1 MEKTT
6 PFLRN
11 KYWIFRHGKSIP
23 NEKGLENGTRPEFQ
37 LASDGVN
44 QAQLAGEL
52 FLKELNQN
60 NVPIENVRIC
70 YSPFPRT
77 THTAKVVAAVLNLPF
92 DGPQCKVMEDLRE
105 CYFGP
110 TFELMSHDKYPEIWA
125 LDEKDPLMGLEG
137 GESVNGVASRLA
149 VAMATME
156 SEFQGCS
163 ILVVSHGEDTI
174 DIAHPVD
181 EEDMDDI
188 PFPASGDF
196 YLPEGDLLDLE
207 PYEGMEFE
215 SEEAAKAFY
224 NSYARRVGFSTR
236 VSSSRRSRRD
246 GAIIQRQFVC
256 AKEGFR
262 NLNEKRTK
270 DREIKR
276 PRTITRVGCKAS
288 LSVKMQDS
296 GKWVVS
302 GFVKEHNHELVPP
315 DQVHSLRSHRQI
327 SGPAK
332 TLIDTLQAA
341 GMGPR
346 RIMSALIKEYGGV
359 SKVGFTEVD
368 CRNYMRNNR
377 QRTLDGDIQLLLDY
391 LRQMHSENPNFFY
404 AVQAN
409 EDQSIS
415 NVFWADPKARM
426 NYTYF
431 GDTVTFDTTYRSN
444 RYRLPFAPFT
454 GINHHGQP
462 VLFACAFLLNE
473 SEASFIWLFKTWLEA
488 MSGRPPVS
496 ITTDH
501 DAVIR
506 SAITQVFPE
515 TRHRFCKWHI
525 FKKCQEKLSHVF
537 LQHPN
542 FEADFHKCV
551 NLTESIEEFESC
563 WLAQVDR
570 YELRDH
576 EWLQT
581 IYADRRHWVP
591 VYLRDTFFAEM
602 SITQRSDSMNS
613 YFDGYVNAST
623 NLNQF
628 FRLYEKALES
638 RNEKEVKAD
647 YDTMNTSPVLK
658 TPSPMERQAS
668 ELYTR
673 KLFVRFQEELVG
685 TLTFMASKAEDDGE
699 VIAYQVAKYGEDH
712 KTYYV
717 KFNVLEMK
725 ASCSCQMFE
734 FSGLLCR
741 HVLAVFRVTNVL
753 TLPPH
758 YILKRWTRNAK
769 SSVTLEDRAND
780 VYTGYLESHTVRYN
794 TLRYEAFKFVDE
806 GATSLDTYNVAMA
819 SLQEAAKRVAL
830 AATKNESRT
839 TIVNG
844 HIRGNLASDA
854 NRANSTSANHQ
865 GNSSQPLSEDD
876 MDKRIR
882 ELTSELD
889 SASRKCEAYRA
900 NLLSLLKHHEDHN
913 LQLST
918 TVQNIKISMKD
929 SV

>member
-1 MEKTT
+1 MDSEVLE
-6 PFLRN
+6 FD
-11 KYWIFRHGKSIP
+11 I
-23 NEKGLENGTRPEFQ
+23 GLGGGSSGR
-37 LASDGVN
+37 DG
-44 QAQLAGEL
+44 
-52 FLKELNQN
+52 
-60 NVPIENVRIC
+60 
-70 YSPFPRT
+70 
-77 THTAKVVAAVLNLPF
+77 
-92 DGPQCKVMEDLRE
+92 DEDA
-105 CYFGP
+105 
-110 TFELMSHDKYPEIWA
+110 MDISH
-125 LDEKDPLMGLEG
+125 
-137 GESVNGVASRLA
+137 
-149 VAMATME
+149 
-156 SEFQGCS
+156 
-163 ILVVSHGEDTI
+163 H
-174 DIAHPVD
+174 VD
-181 EEDMDDI
+181 EEDMVDS
-188 PFPASGDF
+188 PLPVTWGGSGEI
-196 YLPEGDLLDLE
+196 YLPEGDFLDLE

-296 GKWVVS
+296 GKWIVS

-315 DQVHSLRSHRQI
+315 DQVHCLRSHRQI

-346 RIMSALIKEYGGV
+346 RIMSALIKEYGGI

-377 QRTLDGDIQLLLDY
+377 QRSLEGDFQLLLDY
-391 LRQMHSENPNFFY
+391 LKQMQAENPNFFY
-404 AVQAN
+404 AVQGD
-409 EDQSIS
+409 EDQSTG
-415 NVFWADPKARM
+415 NVFWADPKART

-454 GINHHGQP
+454 GVNHHGQP
-462 VLFACAFLLNE
+462 VLFGCAFLINE
-473 SEASFIWLFKTWLEA
+473 SEASFVWLFNTWLMA

-506 SAITQVFPE
+506 SAINQVFPE

-537 LQHPN
+537 LQHPH
-542 FEADFHKCV
+542 FEAEFHKCV

-563 WLAQVDR
+563 WLSLVDK

-581 IYADRRHWVP
+581 IYAARRQWVP

-628 FRLYEKALES
+628 FKLYEKALES

-673 KLFVRFQEELVG
+673 KLFMRFQEELVG
-685 TLTFMASKAEDDGE
+685 TLTFMASKADDDGE
-699 VIAYQVAKYGEDH
+699 IITYQVSKYGEDH
-712 KTYYV
+712 KAYCV

-734 FSGLLCR
+734 FSGLPCR
-741 HVLAVFRVTNVL
+741 HVLTVFRVTNVL
-753 TLPPH
+753 TLPSH
-758 YILKRWTRNAK
+758 YLLKRWTRNAK
-769 SSVTLEDRAND
+769 SSVTLEERSND
-780 VYTGYLESHTVRYN
+780 AYTNYLESHTVRYN
-794 TLRYEAFKFVDE
+794 TLRHEAFKFVDQ
-806 GATSLDTYNVAMA
+806 GAKSLDCYNVAVDA
-819 SLQEAAKRVAL
+819 LQEAAKKVAVV
-830 AATKNESRT
+830 AKNDGKT
-839 TIVNG
+839 TMGNG
-844 HIRGNLASDA
+844 RIRGNSASDA
-854 NRANSTSANHQ
+854 NRANSVSGNHHA
-865 GNSSQPLSEDD
+865 SSNQHLSEDD
-876 MDKRIR
+876 VDKKIR
-882 ELTSELD
+882 ELNNELNF
-889 SASRKCEAYRA
+889 ASRKCEVYRA
-900 NLLSLLKHHEDHN
+900 NLLSVLKDIEDHK
-913 LQLST
+913 LQLSIK
-918 TVQNIKISMKD
+918 VQNIKISMKD
-929 SV
+929 SL

>member
-1 MEKTT
+1 MD
-6 PFLRN
+6 P
-11 KYWIFRHGKSIP
+11 
-23 NEKGLENGTRPEFQ
+23 
-37 LASDGVN
+37 
-44 QAQLAGEL
+44 
-52 FLKELNQN
+52 
-60 NVPIENVRIC
+60 
-70 YSPFPRT
+70 
-77 THTAKVVAAVLNLPF
+77 AVLEF
-92 DGPQCKVMEDLRE
+92 DIGLGGGGSSGRD
-105 CYFGP
+105 G
-110 TFELMSHDKYPEIWA
+110 DDDANIG
-125 LDEKDPLMGLEG
+125 LD
-137 GESVNGVASRLA
+137 
-149 VAMATME
+149 
-156 SEFQGCS
+156 
-163 ILVVSHGEDTI
+163 
-174 DIAHPVD
+174 VD
-181 EEDMDDI
+181 EDMDDS
-188 PFPASGDF
+188 PAPSSVLASNNNGGGFGSGGSDF

-288 LSVKMQDS
+288 LSVKMRDS

-302 GFVKEHNHELVPP
+302 GFLRAHNHELVPP
-315 DQVHSLRSHRQI
+315 DQVHCLRSHRQI

-346 RIMSALIKEYGGV
+346 RIMSALIKEYGGI

-377 QRTLDGDIQLLLDY
+377 QRSLEGDIQLLLDY
-391 LRQMHSENPNFFY
+391 LRQMQAENANFFY
-404 AVQAN
+404 AVQGD
-409 EDQSIS
+409 EDQALIS
-415 NVFWADPKARM
+415 NVFWADPKSRM

-454 GINHHGQP
+454 GVNHHGQP
-462 VLFACAFLLNE
+462 VLFGCAFLINE
-473 SEASFIWLFKTWLEA
+473 SEASFVWLFKTWLTA

-501 DAVIR
+501 DAVIQ
-506 SAITQVFPE
+506 SAVMQVFPE

-537 LQHPN
+537 LKHPT

-551 NLTESIEEFESC
+551 NLPESIEEFESC
-563 WLAQVDR
+563 WLSLVDR

-576 EWLQT
+576 EWLQML
-581 IYADRRHWVP
+581 YNDRRQWVP

-613 YFDGYVNAST
+613 YFDGFVNAST

-628 FRLYEKALES
+628 FKLYEKALES

-647 YDTMNTSPVLK
+647 YDTMNTSPALK
-658 TPSPMERQAS
+658 TPSPMEKQAS

-673 KLFVRFQEELVG
+673 KLFTRFQEELVG
-685 TLTFMASKAEDDGE
+685 TLTLMASKSDDDAD
-699 VIAYQVAKYGEDH
+699 IITYQVAKFGEDH
-712 KTYYV
+712 KSYYV

-725 ASCSCQMFE
+725 ATCSCQMFE

-753 TLPPH
+753 TLPSH
-758 YILKRWTRNAK
+758 YILKRWTRNAR
-769 SSVTLEDRAND
+769 SSVILEERASD
-780 VYTGYLESHTVRYN
+780 VYTNYLESHTVRYN
-794 TLRYEAFKFVDE
+794 TLRHEALKFVDE
-806 GATSLDTYNVAMA
+806 GSKSLDTYNMAIVA
-819 SLQEAAKRVAL
+819 LQEAAERVAL
-830 AATKNESRT
+830 ASKNEGRPMMVNGRIRGDSARKASRT
-839 TIVNG
+839 NTI
-844 HIRGNLASDA
+844 
-854 NRANSTSANHQ
+854 NHKMP
-865 GNSSQPLSEDD
+865 SQPLSEDD
-876 MDKRIR
+876 MDKKIR
-882 ELTSELD
+882 ELTNELEY
-889 SASRKCEAYRA
+889 ASRKCEVYRA
-900 NLLSLLKHHEDHN
+900 NLLSVLKDIEDHK
-913 LQLST
+913 LQLSIK
-918 TVQNIKISMKD
+918 VQNIKISMKD
-929 SV
+929 GL

>member
-1 MEKTT
+1 MIE
-6 PFLRN
+6 FD
-11 KYWIFRHGKSIP
+11 I
-23 NEKGLENGTRPEFQ
+23 GLG
-37 LASDGVN
+37 SGGGDDDGV
-44 QAQLAGEL
+44 
-52 FLKELNQN
+52 
-60 NVPIENVRIC
+60 
-70 YSPFPRT
+70 
-77 THTAKVVAAVLNLPF
+77 
-92 DGPQCKVMEDLRE
+92 
-105 CYFGP
+105 
-110 TFELMSHDKYPEIWA
+110 
-125 LDEKDPLMGLEG
+125 
-137 GESVNGVASRLA
+137 
-149 VAMATME
+149 
-156 SEFQGCS
+156 
-163 ILVVSHGEDTI
+163 
-174 DIAHPVD
+174 
-181 EEDMDDI
+181 DMDDEEMVDSPTNI
-188 PFPASGDF
+188 TTSGGGGAGTSSEL

-302 GFVKEHNHELVPP
+302 GFVREHNHELVPP
-315 DQVHSLRSHRQI
+315 DQVHCLRSHRQI

-346 RIMSALIKEYGGV
+346 RIMSALIKEYGGI

-377 QRTLDGDIQLLLDY
+377 QRSLEGDIQLVLDY
-391 LRQMHSENPNFFY
+391 LRQMHAENPNFFY
-404 AVQAN
+404 AVQGD
-409 EDQSIS
+409 EDQSMS
-415 NVFWADPKARM
+415 NVFWADPKARL

-454 GINHHGQP
+454 GINHHGHP
-462 VLFACAFLLNE
+462 VLFGCAFLINE
-473 SEASFIWLFKTWLEA
+473 SEASFVWLFNTWLVA

-537 LQHPN
+537 LKHPN

-551 NLTESIEEFESC
+551 NLTELIEEFESC
-563 WLAQVDR
+563 WLSLLDR
-570 YELRDH
+570 YDLRDH

-581 IYADRRHWVP
+581 IYSARRQWVP

-623 NLNQF
+623 NLSQF
-628 FRLYEKALES
+628 FKLYEKALES

-647 YDTMNTSPVLK
+647 YDTMNTAPILK
-658 TPSPMERQAS
+658 TPSPMEKQAS

-699 VIAYQVAKYGEDH
+699 VITYQVSKFGEDH
-712 KTYYV
+712 KAYYV

-725 ASCSCQMFE
+725 ATCSCQMFE

-741 HVLAVFRVTNVL
+741 HILAVFRVTNVL
-753 TLPPH
+753 TLPSH

-769 SSVTLEDRAND
+769 SSVILEERTSD
-780 VYTGYLESHTVRYN
+780 VYTNYLESHTVRYN
-794 TLRYEAFKFVDE
+794 TLRHEVFKFVDE
-806 GATSLDTYNVAMA
+806 GAKALETYDVAMGA
-819 SLQEAAKRVAL
+819 LQVAAKKL
-830 AATKNESRT
+830 SHATKNEGKT
-839 TIVNG
+839 GMANG
-844 HIRGNLASDA
+844 RVKGNLVTDGS
-854 NRANSTSANHQ
+854 RANCTTDDLERCSGQH
-865 GNSSQPLSEDD
+865 LSEDD
-876 MDKRIR
+876 MDRRIR
-882 ELTSELD
+882 ELTNELE
-889 SASRKCEAYRA
+889 SANRKCEVYRA
-900 NLLSLLKHHEDHN
+900 NLLSVLKDIEDHKQ
-913 LQLST
+913 QLSIK
-918 TVQNIKISMKD
+918 VQNIKISMKD
-929 SV
+929 GL

>member
-1 MEKTT
+1 MDPGVLE
-6 PFLRN
+6 FD
-11 KYWIFRHGKSIP
+11 I
-23 NEKGLENGTRPEFQ
+23 GLGGGGSSGRDGDDDDNIGLDVDEDMPDSPAPSL
-37 LASDGVN
+37 LASNSSGGGFGN
-44 QAQLAGEL
+44 GSGE
-52 FLKELNQN
+52 
-60 NVPIENVRIC
+60 I
-70 YSPFPRT
+70 
-77 THTAKVVAAVLNLPF
+77 
-92 DGPQCKVMEDLRE
+92 
-105 CYFGP
+105 
-110 TFELMSHDKYPEIWA
+110 
-125 LDEKDPLMGLEG
+125 
-137 GESVNGVASRLA
+137 
-149 VAMATME
+149 
-156 SEFQGCS
+156 
-163 ILVVSHGEDTI
+163 
-174 DIAHPVD
+174 
-181 EEDMDDI
+181 
-188 PFPASGDF
+188 

-276 PRTITRVGCKAS
+276 PRTVTRVGCKAS
-288 LSVKMQDS
+288 LSVKVQDS

-302 GFVKEHNHELVPP
+302 GFVREHNHELVPP
-315 DQVHSLRSHRQI
+315 DQVHCLRSHRQI

-346 RIMSALIKEYGGV
+346 RIMSALIKEYGGI

-377 QRTLDGDIQLLLDY
+377 QRSLEGDIQLLMDY
-391 LRQMHSENPNFFY
+391 LRQMQAENPNFFF
-404 AVQAN
+404 AVQSD
-409 EDQSIS
+409 EDQALTS
-415 NVFWADPKARM
+415 NVFWADPKSRM

-454 GINHHGQP
+454 GVNHHGQP
-462 VLFACAFLLNE
+462 VLFGCAFLINE
-473 SEASFIWLFKTWLEA
+473 SEASFAWLFKTWLMA

-496 ITTDH
+496 ITTDQ

-537 LQHPN
+537 LKHPT

-551 NLTESIEEFESC
+551 NLPESIEEFESC
-563 WLAQVDR
+563 WLSLVDR

-576 EWLQT
+576 EWLQM
-581 IYADRRHWVP
+581 IYNYRRHWIP

-613 YFDGYVNAST
+613 YFDGFVNAST

-628 FRLYEKALES
+628 FKLYEKALES

-647 YDTMNTSPVLK
+647 YDTMNTSPALK
-658 TPSPMERQAS
+658 TPSPMEKQAS

-673 KLFVRFQEELVG
+673 KLFMRFQEELVG
-685 TLTFMASKAEDDGE
+685 TLTFMASKSDDDDDT
-699 VIAYQVAKYGEDH
+699 ITYQVAKFGEDH
-712 KTYYV
+712 KSFNV

-725 ASCSCQMFE
+725 AACSCQMFE

-741 HVLAVFRVTNVL
+741 HILAVFRVTNVL
-753 TLPPH
+753 TLPSH
-758 YILKRWTRNAK
+758 YILKRWTKNAR
-769 SSVTLEDRAND
+769 SSVILEDRSSDA
-780 VYTGYLESHTVRYN
+780 YTNYLESHTVRYN
-794 TLRYEAFKFVDE
+794 TLRHEAFKLVDE
-806 GATSLDTYNVAMA
+806 GSKSLDACNVAIDA
-819 SLQEAAKRVAL
+819 LQQAARRVAL
-830 AATKNESRT
+830 AIKNDGRT
-839 TIVNG
+839 TLVNG
-844 HIRGNLASDA
+844 RIRGDSSHDA
-854 NRANSTSANHQ
+854 NRANTLNHKMPR
-865 GNSSQPLSEDD
+865 QPLSEV
-876 MDKRIR
+876 K
-882 ELTSELD
+882 
-889 SASRKCEAYRA
+889 
-900 NLLSLLKHHEDHN
+900 
-913 LQLST
+913 
-918 TVQNIKISMKD
+918 V
-929 SV
+929 

>member
-1 MEKTT
+1 MD
-6 PFLRN
+6 
-11 KYWIFRHGKSIP
+11 
-23 NEKGLENGTRPEFQ
+23 NEMIEFDIGLGGREGDDDFVEIEHPVEDEEMVDSP
-37 LASDGVN
+37 LLGSASGS
-44 QAQLAGEL
+44 A
-52 FLKELNQN
+52 
-60 NVPIENVRIC
+60 
-70 YSPFPRT
+70 
-77 THTAKVVAAVLNLPF
+77 
-92 DGPQCKVMEDLRE
+92 
-105 CYFGP
+105 
-110 TFELMSHDKYPEIWA
+110 
-125 LDEKDPLMGLEG
+125 
-137 GESVNGVASRLA
+137 NGVGFSGG
-149 VAMATME
+149 
-156 SEFQGCS
+156 S
-163 ILVVSHGEDTI
+163 GEI
-174 DIAHPVD
+174 
-181 EEDMDDI
+181 
-188 PFPASGDF
+188 

-207 PYEGMEFE
+207 PYDGMEFE

-276 PRTITRVGCKAS
+276 PRTVTRVGCKAS

-315 DQVHSLRSHRQI
+315 DQVHCLRSHRQI

-346 RIMSALIKEYGGV
+346 RIMSALIKEYGGI
-359 SKVGFTEVD
+359 SRVGFTEVD

-377 QRTLDGDIQLLLDY
+377 QRSLDGDIQMLLDY
-391 LRQMHSENPNFFY
+391 LRQMQADNQNFFY
-404 AVQAN
+404 AVQGD
-409 EDQSIS
+409 EDQAMG
-415 NVFWADPKARM
+415 NVIWADPKART
-426 NYTYF
+426 NYNYF

-444 RYRLPFAPFT
+444 RYRLPFAPIT

-462 VLFACAFLLNE
+462 VLFGCAFLINE
-473 SEASFIWLFKTWLEA
+473 SEASFVWLFKTWLMA
-488 MSGRPPVS
+488 MSGRPPLS

-501 DAVIR
+501 DPVIQ
-506 SAITQVFPE
+506 SAIMQVFPQ

-537 LQHPN
+537 LQHPS

-563 WLAQVDR
+563 WLSLVDR
-570 YELRDH
+570 YDLRDH

-581 IYADRRHWVP
+581 VYSARRQWVP

-623 NLNQF
+623 NLSQF
-628 FRLYEKALES
+628 FKLYEKALES

-647 YDTMNTSPVLK
+647 FDTMNTSPVLK
-658 TPSPMERQAS
+658 TPSPMEKQAS
-668 ELYTR
+668 EFYT
-673 KLFVRFQEELVG
+673 KKIFMRFQEELVG
-685 TLTFMASKAEDDGE
+685 TLTFTASKGDDDGE
-699 VIAYQVAKYGEDH
+699 IISYQVAKFGEDH
-712 KTYYV
+712 KAYYV
-717 KFNVLEMK
+717 KLNVLDMM

-753 TLPPH
+753 TLPSH

-769 SSVTLEDRAND
+769 SSVMLEERSSD
-780 VYTGYLESHTVRYN
+780 VYTNYLESHTVRYN
-794 TLRYEAFKFVDE
+794 TLRHEAFKFVD
-806 GATSLDTYNVAMA
+806 GAKSSETYDLALDA
-819 SLQEAAKRVAL
+819 LKEAAKKVAH
-830 AATKNESRT
+830 AIKNDGRNVM
-839 TIVNG
+839 VNG
-844 HIRGNLASDA
+844 HIRGNLAGGGS
-854 NRANSTSANHQ
+854 RANYTIGDHD
-865 GNSSQPLSEDD
+865 GSSGQNLSEDD
-876 MDKRIR
+876 MDKKIR
-882 ELTSELD
+882 ELTYELEC
-889 SASRKCEAYRA
+889 ANRKCEVYRA
-900 NLLSLLKHHEDHN
+900 NLLSLLKDIEDHK
-913 LQLST
+913 LQLSIK
-918 TVQNIKISMKD
+918 VENIKISMKD
-929 SV
+929 GF